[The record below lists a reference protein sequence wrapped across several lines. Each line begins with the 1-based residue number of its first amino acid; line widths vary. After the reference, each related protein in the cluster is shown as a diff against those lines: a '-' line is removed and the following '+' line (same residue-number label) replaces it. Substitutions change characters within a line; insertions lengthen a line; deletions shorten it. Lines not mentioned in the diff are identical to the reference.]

1 MEHIDQ
7 EKAQRVWQRV
17 TGGAAAPEGS
27 LVDLIAGEWADAT
40 TYLHLARQ
48 LGGSAGNILRRM
60 FQQEQAHAACLK
72 GIYALIS
79 GSRPSI
85 PTPPP
90 PREPTQVV
98 LRRCYGR
105 EMQCL
110 AQYESRTSDPDYGQ
124 VYAKL
129 AAQEREHCKNILELL
144 GKL

>member
-1 MEHIDQ
+1 MQQIDQ
-7 EKAQRVWQRV
+7 AKAQRVWQRV
-17 TGGAAAPEGS
+17 TGSSPAPEGS
-27 LVDLIAGEWADAT
+27 LLDLIAGEWADAT

-48 LGGSAGNILRRM
+48 LGGPEGNLLRQM

-72 GIYALIS
+72 GIYALNS
-79 GSRPSI
+79 GTRPSI
-85 PTPPP
+85 PTPPAPKEP
-90 PREPTQVV
+90 PQVV

-110 AQYESRTSDPDYGQ
+110 AQYESRISDPDYGQ

-129 AAQEREHCKNILELL
+129 AAQEREHCKLILELI